1 MAHLEPIKNK
11 WDARYLGPVPHDVSY
26 YSKCMLGGALACGLT
41 HAGITPLD
49 VAKCNMQVNPK
60 KYTGLSS
67 GLRLIVKEEGIKGIW
82 KGFGPTLVGYNLQ
95 GMFKYGLYE
104 IFKDVYMN
112 MAGEEAA
119 EKYKPAIW
127 LAGSASA
134 EVFADIALCPLE
146 MTKVKIQT
154 SPHGTFPV
162 PFLAAIR
169 EMSRNRAET
178 RYPFGSLVPLWSRQI
193 PYTMAKF
200 FFFEKIVQLFYTH
213 VFTEPKDSYGKPTQ
227 LGVTF
232 TSGYLAGVVCAVV
245 SYPADS
251 LVSLLG
257 KPEHKGKSFGAIANE
272 VGFVALATKGLG
284 TRVLMIG
291 TLTGFQWWI
300 YDTFKTVMG
309 LGTTGGK

>member
-1 MAHLEPIKNK
+1 MAAISPK
-11 WDARYLGPVPHDVSY
+11 WDSRLAGPIPHDVNY
-26 YSKCMLGGALACGLT
+26 YAKCMLGGAIACGFT

-49 VAKCNMQVNPK
+49 VAKCNMQVNSA
-60 KYTGLSS
+60 KYS
-67 GLRLIVKEEGIKGIW
+67 GLVPTIKLLLKEEGANGIW
-82 KGFGPTLVGYNLQ
+82 KGFGPTFLGYSAQ

-104 IFKDVYMN
+104 VFKDFYSN
-112 MAGEEAA
+112 LAGEEASN
-119 EKYKPAIW
+119 KYKPAIW

-154 SPHGTFPV
+154 SPSGTFPTA
-162 PFLAAIR
+162 FGAALK
-169 EMSRNRAET
+169 EMSRTKIET

-213 VFTEPKDSYGKPTQ
+213 VFTKPKDTYSKTTQ

-232 TSGYLAGVVCAVV
+232 ASGYLAGVVCAIV
-245 SYPADS
+245 SHPADS

-257 KPEHKGKSFGAIANE
+257 KAENKGKSVGKIASE
-272 VGFVALATKGLG
+272 VGIVSLASKGLG
-284 TRVLMIG
+284 TRVIMIG
-291 TLTGFQWWI
+291 E
-300 YDTFKTVMG
+300 
-309 LGTTGGK
+309 

>member
-1 MAHLEPIKNK
+1 MAAISPK
-11 WDARYLGPVPHDVSY
+11 WDSRFSGPIAHDSSY
-26 YSKCMLGGALACGLT
+26 YAKCMLGGAIACGFT

-49 VAKCNMQVNPK
+49 VAKCNMQVNPA
-60 KYTGLSS
+60 KYGGLVPSIK
-67 GLRLIVKEEGIKGIW
+67 LLLKEEGATGIW
-82 KGFGPTLVGYNLQ
+82 KGFGPTLLGYSAQ

-104 IFKDVYMN
+104 IFKDFYSN
-112 MAGEEAA
+112 LAGEEASA
-119 EKYKPAIW
+119 KYKPAIW

-154 SPHGTFPV
+154 SATGTFPTA
-162 PFLAAIR
+162 FGAAIK
-169 EMSRNRAET
+169 EMQRTKLET

-213 VFTEPKDSYGKPTQ
+213 VFTKPKDSYAKTTQ

-232 TSGYLAGVVCAVV
+232 ASGYLAGVVCAIV
-245 SYPADS
+245 SHPADS

-257 KPEHKGKSFGAIANE
+257 KAENKGKSAGKIASE
-272 VGFVALATKGLG
+272 VGIATLATKGLG
-284 TRVLMIG
+284 TRVIMIG

-300 YDTFKTVMG
+300 YDTFKSSMG